1 MQLSRSTADRLDEF
15 SYFVA
20 HYREVFTGMQMVM
33 ALATYR
39 SVFVSVIGNRAID
52 FNTT

>member
-20 HYREVFTGMQMVM
+20 HYREAF
-33 ALATYR
+33 YR
-39 SVFVSVIGNRAID
+39 YANSNGFGYISKWVCKCYR
-52 FNTT
+52 